1 MASAAP
7 LEEQIAHHY
16 SEILR
21 LLGEEARP
29 GIVDTPMRAAKAM
42 MRLTSSKRGPGTVAD
57 VIGTGIFAEPK
68 PDSEWSGGRLA
79 PSPTIVR
86 GIEFSSLCE
95 HHMLPFY
102 GVCHVGYIANGT
114 VLGLSKFARI
124 VDHCSHKLQIQEGLT
139 IEILEAV
146 VRVTNCE
153 WAAVVIDSA
162 HMCMKMRGVEK
173 QCSTT
178 VTSRFWSSLSDA
190 EAKEAKEEF
199 YRNLQLTNTRQF

>member
-1 MASAAP
+1 MSDSRSV
-7 LEEQIAHHY
+7 EEQLAFHY
-16 SEILR
+16 AEILR
-21 LLGEEARP
+21 LVGEESRP
-29 GIVDTPMRAAKAM
+29 GIADTPMRAAKAM
-42 MRLTSSKRGPGTVAD
+42 LHLTSSSRNRDVSE
-57 VIGTGIFAEPK
+57 VIGTGIFDEPK
-68 PDSEWSGGRLA
+68 GECKRGTLA

-102 GVCHVGYIANGT
+102 GVCHIGYVANGK

-139 IEILEAV
+139 LEVLDAV
-146 VRVTNCE
+146 VNATGCE
-153 WAAVVIDSA
+153 WVGVVMDSA

-178 VTSRFWSSLSDA
+178 VTSRFWTSMSDA
-190 EAKEAKEEF
+190 QARDIKEEF
-199 YRNLQLTNTRQF
+199 YRNLHLTNTKSF